1 MTARSVG
8 RFFKTEG
15 NSLERAYKHHLSNF
29 EQWDQ
34 KAHAEDWVLLAENLG
49 EKMSIDE
56 TMLCDDLF
64 TFLSN
69 KAGKGKHGT
78 LAAAVRGTTTDRKGI
93 ICHSEILRTSITIIT
108 DLCAHISIFYAF
120 FVNSLIIRK

>member
-15 NSLERAYKHHLSNF
+15 NSLERAYKHHLSSF
-29 EQWDQ
+29 GQWDQ
-34 KAHAEDWVLLAENLG
+34 KAHAEDWVLLAENFD

-78 LAAAVRGTTTDRKGI
+78 LAAAQSNSSVDG
-93 ICHSEILRTSITIIT
+93 HSVALSEYSTQTIQ
-108 DLCAHISIFYAF
+108 IS
-120 FVNSLIIRK
+120 

>member
-15 NSLERAYKHHLSNF
+15 NSLERAYKHHLSSF

-34 KAHAEDWVLLAENLG
+34 KAHAEDWLLLAENFG

-56 TMLCDDLF
+56 TMLCDDL
-64 TFLSN
+64 TRQARASMVRLPQLSGVLLQ
-69 KAGKGKHGT
+69 K
-78 LAAAVRGTTTDRKGI
+78 R
-93 ICHSEILRTSITIIT
+93 S
-108 DLCAHISIFYAF
+108 
-120 FVNSLIIRK
+120 